1 MDGDL
6 DFENMPLV
14 TLLNDLLSEYEASVR
29 TLLRQLDTVGSSS
42 SGTSTSNNSRNTGN
56 AAATTTTARVDTAK
70 RLASLDRN
78 LQRLYG
84 EISHHQTRQQEIRRT
99 QVLSIESGKAKL
111 HFINNMLDAKQQL
124 EETVADV
131 GRKIESAQRAQK
143 ARPPV
148 AEIIEYARKLG
159 MFTSAPPNFDPN
171 NIRSGALPPEPPHP
185 LLLVMRAGTLNRYRT
200 KKVAVDSADNDDE
213 VDDDMFAS
221 HMDDDQFDDIDADD
235 LLLSL
240 DLNPDLS

>member
-6 DFENMPLV
+6 DFENTPLV
-14 TLLNDLLSEYEASVR
+14 TLLNDLLSEYESSVR
-29 TLLRQLDTVGSSS
+29 TLLRQLDTVGSSN
-42 SGTSTSNNSRNTGN
+42 STSSNSNNRNTGS
-56 AAATTTTARVDTAK
+56 AATTTTARVNTAK

-84 EISHHQTRQQEIRRT
+84 EILHHQTRQQEIRRT

-111 HFINNMLDAKQQL
+111 HFINSMLDAKQQL
-124 EETVADV
+124 EEIVADV

-185 LLLVMRAGTLNRYRT
+185 LLLVMRTGALNRYRT

-221 HMDDDQFDDIDADD
+221 HMDDDQFDDVDADD

-240 DLNPDLS
+240 DLNPDLG